1 MKILKFN
8 EMYVKTG
15 KSDSRKKTY
24 YDVVHSDPTSAKSP
38 ASNLLLKKQYID
50 QEMELVKPLEPQT
63 NKPKKAKKK
72 NKYNRIKITINNQK
86 FLQKT
91 IEEKGELRCEY
102 CGKGPLKIYDF
113 TKGEVFNDDD
123 GATSDHKTPIS
134 KGGDVWSFDNM
145 AVACRACNHKKGS
158 LDYDSW
164 ISYLGK

>member
-1 MKILKFN
+1 
-8 EMYVKTG
+8 MYVKTG
-15 KSDSRKKTY
+15 DSRRKTY
-24 YDVVHSDPTSAKSP
+24 YDAVHSDPTSAKSP
-38 ASNLLLKKQYID
+38 ASNLLLKKQYI
-50 QEMELVKPLEPQT
+50 EQT
-63 NKPKKAKKK
+63 NKQKKSKKK

-91 IEEKGELRCEY
+91 LEEKGELRCEY